1 MKRLLLPLALLI
13 AAALPLRAEITL
25 DYCLQKARDNYPL
38 IKKYALVEQTADLT
52 LSDINRSWLPRVGV
66 YAQAT
71 VQNVVPAFPDA
82 LQGMIDKMGQEVRG
96 IGKLQYKAGVDIS
109 QTIWEGGSSAAR
121 RRIAEAGRAE
131 SQAALDVQLY
141 AVREKVESLYFGIL
155 LLNEQIARTEATV
168 RLLEA
173 NHARLTAM
181 VTNGTALPSD
191 ADIVEAQLL
200 TTSQQLTEARSAAGS
215 YLALLSMYVGESLDG
230 QTLARPEAVVPE
242 GPASDRPELRLFDA
256 RLNANSA
263 RERSVKAS
271 LMPVVGFFA
280 QASYGYPGLN
290 YFESMLNRN
299 LSFNILAGLRISWNI
314 DSFYTRRNSLRRIS
328 VNAADIEADRDL
340 FLFNSSLQARS
351 QYESI
356 ASLRKVIADD
366 ERIVALRRSV
376 REASESQLSNGVVN
390 STALLDKITD
400 ELHAQ
405 LSSSY
410 HEIQLLQTIYQ
421 LKYTL
426 NR

>member
-38 IKKYALVEQTADLT
+38 IKKYALVEQTADLS

-109 QTIWEGGSSAAR
+109 QTIWDGGSSAAR

-200 TTSQQLTEARSAAGS
+200 TEARSAAGS

-230 QTLARPEAVVPE
+230 QTLARPAAAVPE
-242 GPASDRPELRLFDA
+242 ALDSDRPELRLFDA